1 MRILFFLLA
10 FTLVAD
16 QAPRAR
22 GANFL
27 LSTQAEDGSWSA
39 HPAIT
44 ALCILAIH
52 DVEGVKS
59 KAAIEKGLTYVLS
72 FRQPDGAVYPANRD
86 MKSSANY
93 PNYTT
98 ATTLLMLGA
107 LNRREHHDIMRGLR
121 KFLQDSQFDEPGKI
135 DYGGIGYGKTGRADL
150 SNATWA
156 AEALAATDFLDHE
169 SLSKDPAAAKRQETM
184 WRNLGTFLSKC
195 QNLPETNKES
205 YVSKHPEDRGG
216 FFYRP
221 LESKAGEREGDQ
233 SGLIS
238 SGSMTYAGLK
248 SMLHAK
254 LEPQDPRVQG
264 ALHYLAGNWTVD
276 ENPGM
281 GPQGLFYYLHI
292 MTKALDTLKAD
303 NFTDK
308 AGIEHD
314 WRLEV
319 RDKLLGMQAKDGS
332 WANAHGRYMESL
344 PELATSY
351 ALITLAMLD

>member
-169 SLSKDPAAAKRQETM
+169 
-184 WRNLGTFLSKC
+184 
-195 QNLPETNKES
+195 
-205 YVSKHPEDRGG
+205 
-216 FFYRP
+216 
-221 LESKAGEREGDQ
+221 
-233 SGLIS
+233 
-238 SGSMTYAGLK
+238 
-248 SMLHAK
+248 
-254 LEPQDPRVQG
+254 
-264 ALHYLAGNWTVD
+264 
-276 ENPGM
+276 
-281 GPQGLFYYLHI
+281 
-292 MTKALDTLKAD
+292 
-303 NFTDK
+303 
-308 AGIEHD
+308 
-314 WRLEV
+314 
-319 RDKLLGMQAKDGS
+319 QAKVP
-332 WANAHGRYMESL
+332 HLRYRFTYHVSVHQLRRHQGHTERDAQNRRSAEFL
-344 PELATSY
+344 NRRPTH
-351 ALITLAMLD
+351 TNR